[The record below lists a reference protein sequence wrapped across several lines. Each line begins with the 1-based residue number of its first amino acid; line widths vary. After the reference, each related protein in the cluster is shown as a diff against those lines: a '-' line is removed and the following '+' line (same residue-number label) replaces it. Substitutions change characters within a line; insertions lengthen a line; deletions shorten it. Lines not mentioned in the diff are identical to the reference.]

1 MIGLQLLSPSPAV
14 RAGLR
19 ALLAGDEELSFQEP
33 AGTEEAGTGTE
44 VPDVLIVDGEGVAP
58 QAIDGILEDFAGA
71 GIVLLGVPARLAG
84 DWLDRL
90 GGRAW
95 ALLRRD
101 AEGQEIAA
109 AVRTVASHLVALDPR
124 LAEQMLAPP
133 KEVGESDTSAAD
145 ELSPRE
151 REVLQLVAQGL
162 SNRAIAGRLY
172 ISEHTVKFH
181 VASILAK
188 LGAESRTEA
197 VHLGARQGLVI
208 L

>member
-1 MIGLQLLSPSPAV
+1 M
-14 RAGLR
+14 
-19 ALLAGDEELSFQEP
+19 
-33 AGTEEAGTGTE
+33 
-44 VPDVLIVDGEGVAP
+44 LIVDGEGVAP

-172 ISEHTVKFH
+172 ISGHTVKFH